1 MRNTKNNQNLEMSS
15 AIVPVNR
22 TIRTRRPRSAKAM
35 AILAGGVLAVAAAVR
50 VTTAHEAVELDSP
63 ATQPTADAANSADAV
78 NTVDAATL
86 TENTKTETANTETAN
101 TETANTPT
109 TAPSAAAGSDA
120 APAVSGSHVMDVQ
133 YAAAETQSPTTGPSD
148 GASAGLVS
156 DGTDKQGRITIDV
169 NKSAVITTRFPY
181 TRISIGQPE
190 IADANAIASGTVLIT
205 GKKAGST
212 QLILWDA
219 AERSQVIDIDV
230 VFDVRALQD
239 ELNSMFPST
248 KIQVKSLN
256 GAIALSGHV
265 PNAQIAD
272 QAIQLATPYS
282 AKVLNFMEISGGQ
295 QVQLQVKIAEVDRT
309 ASSELGVNLGFTD
322 GVGFGGTN
330 IGPAPFTTSAGTGG
344 LLGEILS
351 PGGVGAAG
359 EGGATQFGHVGIGN
373 TAVDVFVDA
382 LRQNNLARMLAEP
395 NLIAISGQNA
405 SFLAGGSFPYPVAQA
420 SGGGTTTTIEF
431 QNYGV
436 TLNFVPVVL
445 GNGRIRLK
453 VAPQVSQLDFAHEVE
468 SAGTAV
474 PGLTI
479 RQVETTVEM
488 NEGQTFAIAGLLQNN
503 QTGSKSV
510 TPLLGDLPVIGPL
523 FRSVKYTRNETE
535 LVVLVTPHLV
545 EAMNPDQVPTAP
557 GEHWRD
563 PSENDLFINRD
574 IGGEVDVHGATT
586 RPCADGRP
594 AARFHGNYGFAPA
607 TNQAAGKTDDAQA
620 STSASTD

>member
-1 MRNTKNNQNLEMSS
+1 MQNKQNNQNPEIST
-15 AIVPVNR
+15 AIVPVAR
-22 TIRTRRPRSAKAM
+22 IAQERRPRSAKVL
-35 AILAGGVLAVAAAVR
+35 AILAGGVLAVVAAVR
-50 VTTAHEAVELDSP
+50 VTTAHEALGTDAST
-63 ATQPTADAANSADAV
+63 TQPVADAA
-78 NTVDAATL
+78 VDPA
-86 TENTKTETANTETAN
+86 
-101 TETANTPT
+101 
-109 TAPSAAAGSDA
+109 TAPSVSDSR
-120 APAVSGSHVMDVQ
+120 VLNVQ
-133 YAAAETQSPTTGPSD
+133 YAAATGDVPTTVPSE
-148 GASAGLVS
+148 SAGSSGSGLVA
-156 DGTDKQGRITIDV
+156 DGVGMQGRITIAV

-181 TRISIGQPE
+181 KRINIGQPE
-190 IADANAIASGTVLIT
+190 IADCNPLAAGTVLIT
-205 GKKAGST
+205 GKKAGTT
-212 QLILWDA
+212 QLILWDD

-239 ELNSMFPST
+239 ELKMMFPGAN
-248 KIQVKSLN
+248 IEVKSLN

-265 PNAQIAD
+265 PSAAVAD
-272 QAIQLATPYS
+272 QAIAIATPFS

-330 IGPAPFTTSAGTGG
+330 IGPSPFATSGG
-344 LLGEILS
+344 ILGEALTPS
-351 PGGVGAAG
+351 GLGTAG
-359 EGGATQFGHVGIGN
+359 QGGATEFGHFGIGK

-382 LRQNNLARMLAEP
+382 LRQNNLARVLAEP

-420 SGGGTTTTIEF
+420 SGGGTTTTIQF

-436 TLNFVPVVL
+436 TLNFVPIVL

-453 VAPQVSQLDFAHEVE
+453 VAPEVSQLDFAHEVQ
-468 SAGTAV
+468 SAGTEV

-503 QTGSKSV
+503 QSGSKQV
-510 TPLLGDLPVIGPL
+510 TPLLGELPVIGSL
-523 FRSVKYTRNETE
+523 FRSVKYQRNETE
-535 LVVLVTPHLV
+535 LVVLVTPRLV
-545 EAMNPDQVPTAP
+545 EAMNPDQVPAAP

-563 PSENDLFINRD
+563 PSENDLFLNRD

-586 RPCADGRP
+586 RPVVDGHSP
-594 AARFHGNYGFAPA
+594 ARFHGHYGFAPA
-607 TNQAAGKTDDAQA
+607 TNQAAGTADDAQA
-620 STSASTD
+620 NTSAQAN